1 MFERVKAMGV
11 LRNLLHLLALIFILI
26 LPFAEPQWHP
36 EGGWELLMGAMVP
49 ATAPIVF
56 IIMMFDL
63 LMLKVMRSGANA
75 DQLEIEGLISR
86 THLGIG
92 GLLMFMWILSF
103 SGVLLG

>member
-56 IIMMFDL
+56 IILQMS
-63 LMLKVMRSGANA
+63 KQPAP
-75 DQLEIEGLISR
+75 ESR
-86 THLGIG
+86 VP
-92 GLLMFMWILSF
+92 SRP
-103 SGVLLG
+103 S